1 MRSLLFLVAV
11 LPVLALSGCK
21 SACRA
26 LADAQCECLPTQTA
40 RDTCYYSN
48 GLAQGGDGQ
57 STAESEA
64 LCQEKLET
72 CQCGNTSTAEGKV
85 ACGLAR

>member
-1 MRSLLFLVAV
+1 MRSLLLLAAV
-11 LPVLALSGCK
+11 LPVLVLSGCK

-26 LADAQCECLPTQTA
+26 LADAQCECLETQGE
-40 RDTCYYSN
+40 RDRCFYLN
-48 GLAQGGDGQ
+48 GYAEGGDGA

-64 LCQEKLET
+64 FCQEKLET
-72 CQCGNTSTAEGKV
+72 CQCGETETAEGKK